1 MGGVTSAKPGRALS
15 WGKRDMVSMDSTWTK
30 LCTYTTVKKCSIVDA
45 KIAISHKAV
54 TLAIVSYIIWNLI
67 VSHGYM
73 KQEQPS
79 AVVNAYVDQAGYY
92 AAAAS
97 LKNAPP
103 AYCDNPDTD
112 FDYGGGWVYENNQCD
127 FDLRLGDVLTKTEQ
141 AVFITTYFQDEP
153 VDAFTASAAGLS
165 AGNYFVPGVDQ
176 MRLVWDH
183 QVSTSW
189 GSTVSNPAIAFRRLG
204 DAVGDSPR
212 LTVDKDTDTGMT
224 ISDLLELA
232 GVGLDAVNTPAA
244 AAESAEGPTFR
255 LSGTHVKINLEYSNM
270 RREDPSDTTVKAK
283 ADVSYTKDGAWT
295 SLGPKMIWKKDAA
308 GVLHRFQRYHYV
320 LRVSFMLSGTIGVFD
335 FFTLFLNLAVAT
347 GLLKV
352 AVSVVDAASEILVAN
367 FDDQKY
373 DDRNDFMTLESLK
386 EYALEQG
393 ILDRYATRTGM
404 TLLDDDVMQSIRQR
418 AARVQGNWNKPERG
432 KEPGGGALQRV
443 ANARNKVASNSLESP
458 TE

>member
-1 MGGVTSAKPGRALS
+1 M
-15 WGKRDMVSMDSTWTK
+15 
-30 LCTYTTVKKCSIVDA
+30 
-45 KIAISHKAV
+45 
-54 TLAIVSYIIWNLI
+54 
-67 VSHGYM
+67 
-73 KQEQPS
+73 
-79 AVVNAYVDQAGYY
+79 
-92 AAAAS
+92 
-97 LKNAPP
+97 
-103 AYCDNPDTD
+103 
-112 FDYGGGWVYENNQCD
+112 
-127 FDLRLGDVLTKTEQ
+127 
-141 AVFITTYFQDEP
+141 FITTYFQDEP
-153 VDAFTASAAGLS
+153 VDASTASAAGLS

-176 MRLVWDH
+176 MRLVRVCFTKSKVSLFCRLSAHNYGRNIRKTLTTFLTQSQVWDH

-189 GSTVSNPAIAFRRLG
+189 GSTVSKPAIAFRRLG

-270 RREDPSDTTVKAK
+270 RREDPSDTTVKAT